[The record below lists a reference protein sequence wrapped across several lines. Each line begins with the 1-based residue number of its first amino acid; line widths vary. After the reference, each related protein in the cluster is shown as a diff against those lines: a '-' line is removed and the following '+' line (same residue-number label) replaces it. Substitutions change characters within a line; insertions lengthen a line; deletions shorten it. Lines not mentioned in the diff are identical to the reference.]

1 MTDQAA
7 IAQLMK
13 DVQQLKDINEIQKLK
28 YAYFRCVDTAN
39 LTELRTLLHD
49 DVTNDLVGGDYSVS
63 IKGADEF
70 VDFIRAQL
78 HSKIVALHQGHHP
91 EIEIL
96 SETEARGS
104 WYLWDLFIDMAANT
118 QMYGSALYEDRYVK
132 ENGRW
137 LIKHNAYKRV
147 FEVVEPLNGPLN
159 LRTHL
164 LGQTGFKHPEDAVPA
179 LEGQY

>member
-78 HSKIVALHQGHHP
+78 H
-91 EIEIL
+91 
-96 SETEARGS
+96 
-104 WYLWDLFIDMAANT
+104 
-118 QMYGSALYEDRYVK
+118 
-132 ENGRW
+132 
-137 LIKHNAYKRV
+137 
-147 FEVVEPLNGPLN
+147 
-159 LRTHL
+159 
-164 LGQTGFKHPEDAVPA
+164 
-179 LEGQY
+179 